1 MKVYLKENVEKIGL
15 QGEIVKVSDGFA
27 KNYLFPKKLA
37 VEVTEANASYFAARE
52 KKIEH
57 RKEVIATQTSMLAEK
72 IKDTALTIKRK
83 MHDDSKLYGSIA
95 PQEIVELLAEK
106 GISVSKSQVI
116 FDKSIKEKGTY
127 EVTIK
132 LSSRLQPKL
141 KLSVLAEKA

>member
-1 MKVYLKENVEKIGL
+1 MKVYLTKNVEKIGM

-27 KNYLFPKKLA
+27 TNYLFPKKLA
-37 VEVTEANASYFAARE
+37 VQITDANESYFASRE

-72 IKDTALTIKRK
+72 IKATTLILKRK
-83 MHDDSKLYGSIA
+83 MHDDSKLYGSVS
-95 PQEIVELLAEK
+95 PQEIADLLSEK
-106 GISVSKSQVI
+106 GIGVSKNQVV

-141 KLSVLAEKA
+141 KISVVPEKA